1 MDKVIKAGWDDTKPV
16 EVLNENGLAVMMK
29 TIVDEMEF
37 PQFIV
42 KTIGPFSTERVFRY
56 DQYDLAEKYYNDL
69 YFDRSHSIS
78 KW

>member
-16 EVLNENGLAVMMK
+16 EVLRENELAVMMK

-42 KTIGPFSTERVFRY
+42 KTIGPFSTEKVFSEY
-56 DQYDLAEKYYNDL
+56 VDAETYYNDL

>member
-42 KTIGPFSTERVFRY
+42 KTIGPFSTERVFKY

>member
-16 EVLNENGLAVMMK
+16 SVLNENGLAVLMK
-29 TIVDEMEF
+29 TVVDEFEF
-37 PQFIV
+37 PEYIV
-42 KTIGPFSTERVFRY
+42 KTIGPFSTERVFKY

>member
-16 EVLNENGLAVMMK
+16 EVLSENPIAVLMK
-29 TIVDEMEF
+29 TVVDEMEF
-37 PQFIV
+37 PEFIV
-42 KTIGPFSTERVFRY
+42 KTIGPFSTERAFRY